1 MKNITLAIDE
11 AVLDEVRQYAAKNKT
26 TVNGLVR
33 DYLVRLAAQQ
43 NKAEAA
49 RQRLLDLARNS
60 EGDMGADFKWDRE
73 AIYDRR

>member
-33 DYLVRLAAQQ
+33 DYLARLAAQQ

-49 RQRLLDLARNS
+49 RQRLLELARNT
-60 EGDMGADFKWDRE
+60 EGDMGPDFKWDRE

>member
-11 AVLDEVRQYAAKNKT
+11 AVLDVVRQYAAKNKT

-43 NKAEAA
+43 NRAEGA
-49 RQRLLDLARNS
+49 RRRLLELARTS
-60 EGDMGADFKWDRE
+60 EGDMGPDYKWDRE